1 MHPSSAP
8 AAAVTISA
16 LQVEA
21 GGFHLRRADRHR
33 VLIHASAATRS
44 YCGQVGRYF
53 VRRAGDIDL
62 VPAGEEGGFEAETGF
77 DTVELSLSSALLDRV
92 SAELEPGRFRRFET
106 RHLLRDARI
115 EHLAR
120 ALESDFRAGSPG
132 GSLFADSIGVALA
145 VRLLGLETSEP
156 DRPGRLSEAQ
166 LQRVFDFIEAGI
178 ETPLSLETLSR
189 VAGVSN
195 SHLRTWFK
203 AATGLTVHRYVLS
216 RRVERA
222 RRLLLES
229 DFSISEVAHRT
240 GFAHQSHLAH
250 WMRRQTGETPRGF
263 KRRRS

>member
-21 GGFHLRRADRHR
+21 GGFRLRRADRHR
-33 VLIHASAATRS
+33 VFIHASAATRS

-77 DTVELSLSSALLDRV
+77 DTVELSLSSALLDRI
-92 SAELEPGRFRRFET
+92 SAEVGSSRRLET

-132 GSLFADSIGVALA
+132 GSLFADSIGAALA

-166 LQRVFDFIEAGI
+166 LQRVLDFIEAGI

-250 WMRRQTGETPRGF
+250 WMRRQTGETPRGL